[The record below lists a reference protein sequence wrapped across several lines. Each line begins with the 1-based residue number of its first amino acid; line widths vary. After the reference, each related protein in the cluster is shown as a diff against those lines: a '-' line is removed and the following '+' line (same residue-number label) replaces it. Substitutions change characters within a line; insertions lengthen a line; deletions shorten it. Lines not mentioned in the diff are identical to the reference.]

1 MEKEK
6 TNYETAPDDEVSCV
20 RESAPYMEP
29 VDGEYTVEDY
39 YKLPEDERYELIDG
53 YLFKMLAPTGL
64 HQLIAGE
71 IHRQIANF
79 IYDRNGKCLPF
90 IAPVDVQLDRDNRTM
105 VEPDVVI
112 LCDKDKFLNRVI
124 YGAPDFVLEVISPST
139 SRKDYT
145 LKLAKYENAGVR
157 EYWIVDPYKER
168 ILIYNFDD
176 ESVPMICGFE
186 NAQGI
191 NIYHGELKIDFTRI
205 VAWIK
210 EYRDE

>member
-53 YLFKMLAPTGL
+53 YLFKMLVPTGL

-71 IHRQIANF
+71 IYRQIANF
-79 IYDRNGKCLPF
+79 ICDRNGKCLPF

-191 NIYHGELKIDFTRI
+191 NIYNGELKIDFTRI
-205 VAWIK
+205 VEWIK